1 MPGLFAL
8 IAICFVLGY
17 WVGKYRG
24 YQAGYRQAVAE
35 LSRGGNGG
43 TVIDIRPRE

>member
-17 WVGKYRG
+17 WMGRYRG

-35 LSRGGNGG
+35 LSRGDIAGK
-43 TVIDIRPRE
+43 VIDIRPRE